1 MGEKDKDVSF
11 KDVVMTLSFLSFSLL
26 SKDFIVIDTRYN
38 FEVLLAILIVRVVHK

>member
-11 KDVVMTLSFLSFSLL
+11 KDVVMTLSFSSFYLL

-38 FEVLLAILIVRVVHK
+38 FEVLLAMLIVGVVHK